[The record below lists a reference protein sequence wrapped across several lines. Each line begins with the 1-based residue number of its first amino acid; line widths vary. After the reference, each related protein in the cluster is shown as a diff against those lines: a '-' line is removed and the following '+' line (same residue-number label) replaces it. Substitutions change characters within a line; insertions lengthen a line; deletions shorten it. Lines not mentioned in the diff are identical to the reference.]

1 MMCSVIHEVGTSHVQ
16 GTLLSSK
23 NHDLFR
29 MAKLTAQTVED
40 GAKEEVGCKVPR
52 GSSKCFVQTEDGK
65 MGRECH
71 NKQHSYWQ
79 VNKEQIWLASHKDSD
94 VYLTVFTLRQRYNSS
109 PGDEISLAFPPR
121 RATRGTFASLLCSLR
136 DCRCQL
142 IPLWVFLPTRTMM
155 KPLSRW

>member
-1 MMCSVIHEVGTSHVQ
+1 MKWAPLMCKGHSCRQRTMICLGWQNSRPRQSRT
-16 GTLLSSK
+16 
-23 NHDLFR
+23 
-29 MAKLTAQTVED
+29 
-40 GAKEEVGCKVPR
+40 GAKEEVSCKVPR

-121 RATRGTFASLLCSLR
+121 RATRGTFASLLCSLH

-142 IPLWVFLPTRTMM
+142 IPLWVFLPTRTMI